1 MTSMSYRGPTL
12 FNALPRYV
20 RDKECSSVD
29 QFKRVLDR
37 FLTSVPDQPKIPH
50 YSIRAL
56 SNSIPDQ
63 LALMRADGNFMDSP
77 PHDTLYPVPFT
88 GEGNNSAIKEKTN
101 KRRGKLCELG
111 NYNKRAP
118 TRVVTQRMTSM
129 SYRGPTL
136 FNALPR
142 YVRDKECSSV
152 DQFKRVLDRFLTSVP
167 DQPKIPH
174 YSIRALSNSIPDQL
188 ALMRAD
194 GNFMDSPPHDTLYPV
209 PFTGEG

>member
-1 MTSMSYRGPTL
+1 MPMSLIADSENFGK
-12 FNALPRYV
+12 YV

-88 GEGNNSAIKEKTN
+88 GEG
-101 KRRGKLCELG
+101 
-111 NYNKRAP
+111 
-118 TRVVTQRMTSM
+118 
-129 SYRGPTL
+129 
-136 FNALPR
+136 

-174 YSIRALSNSIPDQL
+174 YSIKALSNSIPDQL

-194 GNFMDSPPHDTLYPV
+194 GNFMDSPQHDTLYPV

>member
-1 MTSMSYRGPTL
+1 MQDKVERLEEQLRKSHRCERARDETHAVGAIQTNYKYFFKYVKKRGTVNAAVGPLVNTDGEVINNPLQISIKEKTNKRCGKLCELGNYNKRALTIVVTQRMTSISYRGPTL

-37 FLTSVPDQPKIPH
+37 FLTNVPDQPKIPH

-88 GEGNNSAIKEKTN
+88 GEG
-101 KRRGKLCELG
+101 
-111 NYNKRAP
+111 
-118 TRVVTQRMTSM
+118 
-129 SYRGPTL
+129 
-136 FNALPR
+136 
-142 YVRDKECSSV
+142 
-152 DQFKRVLDRFLTSVP
+152 
-167 DQPKIPH
+167 
-174 YSIRALSNSIPDQL
+174 
-188 ALMRAD
+188 
-194 GNFMDSPPHDTLYPV
+194 
-209 PFTGEG
+209 